1 MPKSLEQLT
10 DEELVNGVQTGKT
23 YMFAE
28 LVERYEA
35 KIMRYAKRFLYNTH
49 DAEDSVQEVFIKA
62 YTNIKSFDA
71 SRRFSPWLYRIAH
84 NEFLNAIRK
93 KYHDPLPFFD
103 PDTLIP
109 HPVAP
114 EETDQTIKD
123 KELKELMSSNLN
135 KLPLKYREP
144 LVLFYFEDLSY
155 QEISDIMQI
164 PASTVGVRI
173 NRAKQTLRQNLLN
186 SPEVYEPRTISN

>member
-1 MPKSLEQLT
+1 MLNSFKQLT
-10 DEELVNGVQTGKT
+10 DEELAKGVQGGET

-28 LVERYEA
+28 IVERYED
-35 KIMRYAKRFLYNTH
+35 KIMRYARRFLYNVP

-71 SRRFSPWLYRIAH
+71 ARRFSPWLYRIAH

-109 HPVAP
+109 HPIAP
-114 EETDQTIKD
+114 EETDKIVKD

-135 KLPLKYREP
+135 KLPAKYREP
-144 LVLFYFEDLSY
+144 LVLYYFEDLSY

-164 PASTVGVRI
+164 PVSTIGVRI
-173 NRAKQTLRQNLLN
+173 NRAKQTLRKNLLN
-186 SPEVYEPRTISN
+186 SQEAYEPRTITN

>member
-1 MPKSLEQLT
+1 MPKSFEQLT
-10 DEELVNGVQTGKT
+10 DEELANGVQTGET

-35 KIMRYAKRFLYNTH
+35 KILRYAKRFLYNTH

-62 YTNIKSFDA
+62 YTNMKSFDA
-71 SRRFSPWLYRIAH
+71 TRRFSPWLYRIAH

-93 KYHDPLPFFD
+93 KYRDPLPFFD
-103 PDTLIP
+103 PDTLLP

-114 EETDQTIKD
+114 EETDQAVKD

-135 KLPLKYREP
+135 KLPTKYREP
-144 LVLFYFEDLSY
+144 LILYYFEGLSY
-155 QEISDIMQI
+155 QEISDVMQI
-164 PASTVGVRI
+164 PVSTIGVRI
-173 NRAKQTLRQNLLN
+173 NRAKQIIRKNLLN
-186 SPEVYEPRTISN
+186 SQDAYEPRTITN